1 MSVSP
6 KYRTNFSVT
15 DILSPLDETVALPP
29 RPLKPYSI
37 GEDTPNSDLQQL
49 HQPNSTGTESYLLL
63 NSITNLTDST
73 NNNKSMSV
81 PVSTPFGVHQLGM
94 HSSHPP
100 PPHSGGGHIPATT
113 SAFTTTSGSQYTNGA
128 SEFSASAYG
137 VSGDVRAPTAP
148 WYSTSS
154 GDPRFATDY
163 TLSTVSR
170 LMSSTAPSVNMNMA
184 GMNIS
189 GMNMTGMNMNMSM
202 SGIGAACGMANE
214 PKQCGVQFPLH
225 AQRRKRRVLFTQAQV
240 YELERRFK
248 QQKYLSAP
256 EREHLAGLIH
266 LTPTQV
272 KIWFQNH
279 RYKCKRQAKEK
290 AMADIGSQHQ
300 QNSPK
305 RVSVPSLVNKD
316 CKAENGSALVSSS
329 NNGGGPIGAS
339 SAGGGDNSCS
349 TTLGTQPSPSSVG
362 CRDDDCTP
370 SPGPTSSTLMGVAPP
385 GHHSHHPHHHHH
397 HLAAHL
403 SQSQVG
409 LHHAAAAAAAAEH
422 HPSTSAMYLTSQALG
437 SLGFHRQAL
446 METQSSSLHPYH
458 PHHHHHHH
466 HQHAQMQQAQQQQN
480 SLSAYL
486 PLHNGRW

>member
-1 MSVSP
+1 
-6 KYRTNFSVT
+6 
-15 DILSPLDETVALPP
+15 
-29 RPLKPYSI
+29 
-37 GEDTPNSDLQQL
+37 
-49 HQPNSTGTESYLLL
+49 
-63 NSITNLTDST
+63 
-73 NNNKSMSV
+73 
-81 PVSTPFGVHQLGM
+81 
-94 HSSHPP
+94 
-100 PPHSGGGHIPATT
+100 
-113 SAFTTTSGSQYTNGA
+113 
-128 SEFSASAYG
+128 
-137 VSGDVRAPTAP
+137 
-148 WYSTSS
+148 
-154 GDPRFATDY
+154 
-163 TLSTVSR
+163 
-170 LMSSTAPSVNMNMA
+170 MNMA
-184 GMNIS
+184 GMNMS

-362 CRDDDCTP
+362 CRDDDCGDTESRTDLFHSYGRRSTRSSFSSPTSPPSSPGRSPVPVASGPAPRRSSRRRCRTP
-370 SPGPTSSTLMGVAPP
+370 SKYIGHVSDQPGSWLARLSSPSIDGDSVI
-385 GHHSHHPHHHHH
+385 
-397 HLAAHL
+397 LAASISSPSPPSPSSSARPDATGSTATKQFECLPALFIPIYSSVIIIRCLRTSFAFIFIRLHF
-403 SQSQVG
+403 SQS
-409 LHHAAAAAAAAEH
+409 LSHSRI
-422 HPSTSAMYLTSQALG
+422 PCCLIPFFPG
-437 SLGFHRQAL
+437 SI
-446 METQSSSLHPYH
+446 
-458 PHHHHHHH
+458 
-466 HQHAQMQQAQQQQN
+466 
-480 SLSAYL
+480 
-486 PLHNGRW
+486 